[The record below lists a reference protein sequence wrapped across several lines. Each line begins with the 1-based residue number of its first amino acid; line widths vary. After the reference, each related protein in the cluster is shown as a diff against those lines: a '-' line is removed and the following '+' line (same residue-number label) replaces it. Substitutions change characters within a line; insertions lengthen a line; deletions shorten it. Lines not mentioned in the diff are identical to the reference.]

1 MTAPGASALANPEV
15 PLLYD
20 ARSTAMGG
28 TGAAYLT
35 SAAGAEHNPALLS
48 RLGAVAMTATFSPYA
63 LKLEAPFR
71 YTVGV
76 RQMQSSV
83 IFGPFAQLALA
94 ARLHERVVVGIGAY
108 MTSAAGGEYD
118 KIPLDA
124 LSRDVGAPASV
135 RGSAKVATFAA
146 ELQLPVAVR
155 ITQALS
161 LGAAYRITYAQALAD
176 IRSTSNLPLSHASL
190 SGTNFTGFQLGFL
203 AQVHP
208 KVQVG
213 LNYRNN
219 VSLNMLGHN
228 TEFKTQSPDVSYALP
243 AQPYLSP
250 HQGRLAASWLL
261 VGDKLHLAADMRYW
275 LYHAVD
281 PTLKNAFG
289 TQVGAEYWLPH
300 HIAARLGYSFGM
312 SATTAQGAVP
322 VGTPP
327 GFGHG
332 VTMGTGTSWHRFDF
346 DLALGFVIT
355 RTTVL
360 AKQVKLA
367 HSAPGLY
374 YARGFLGSLSVNYR
388 F

>member
-1 MTAPGASALANPEV
+1 MGYAASARANPEV

-20 ARSTAMGG
+20 ARSVAMGG
-28 TGAAYLT
+28 TGAAFLT
-35 SAAGAEHNPALLS
+35 SAAAAEHNPALLGGIS
-48 RLGAVAMTATFSPYA
+48 AVAMTATFSPYA

-76 RQMQSSV
+76 RQAQSGI

-108 MTSAAGGEYD
+108 VTSAAGGEYD
-118 KIPLDA
+118 KIPLDS
-124 LSRDVGAPASV
+124 LSADIVVPAAV
-135 RGSAKVATFAA
+135 RGSAKIATFAG

-161 LGAAYRITYAQALAD
+161 LGAAYRVTYAQALAD
-176 IRSTSNLPLSHASL
+176 IRSTTQLPLSHASL
-190 SGTNFTGFQLGFL
+190 SGTNFAGFQLGFL

-208 KVQVG
+208 KVKIG
-213 LNYRNN
+213 LAYRNN
-219 VSLNMLGHN
+219 VSLDMHGSN
-228 TEFKTQSPDVSYALP
+228 TEYKSQSANVTYALP
-243 AQPYLSP
+243 AQTYLAP
-250 HQGRLAASWLL
+250 HQGRLAGSWLL
-261 VGDKLHLAADMRYW
+261 RNDTLHLAADLRYW

-289 TQVGAEYWLPH
+289 AQLGAEYPLPH

-322 VGTPP
+322 IGTPP

-332 VTMGTGTSWHRFDF
+332 ILTGAGTRWNRFDF
-346 DLALGFVIT
+346 DLALGFVWT

-360 AKQVKLA
+360 ASQVKLA

-388 F
+388 L